1 MIEKMEFISIT
12 GPKADID
19 RVVDQYLSRYEI
31 HLENALAELNTVQ
44 NLSPYLQIN
53 PYKPLLSR
61 AEELEALLE
70 PRDTEEAASISLED
84 AAALVEELDQKLSGL
99 DADKKSLDE
108 QLHRTEELLQKLEP
122 VFSGYDYVFMDL
134 GAGISDTVQGFAAM
148 ASMRLVV
155 ITPEPT
161 SLTDS
166 YAFMKVLSTRH
177 AMKDFMVVVNQAG
190 SAREAQAAFDKLKGA
205 CSHFLNIEP
214 VFLGHVR
221 SDAKLTEAVCRQQPL
236 MRYAPGSPA
245 AQDMEKIAARLQK
258 HRLSMLDQLA
268 RRPVLQ
274 APGL

>member
-53 PYKPLLSR
+53 PYKSLLSR

-122 VFSGYDYVFMDL
+122 FGHLEYD
-134 GAGISDTVQGFAAM
+134 IST
-148 ASMRLVV
+148 L
-155 ITPEPT
+155 
-161 SLTDS
+161 
-166 YAFMKVLSTRH
+166 
-177 AMKDFMVVVNQAG
+177 
-190 SAREAQAAFDKLKGA
+190 
-205 CSHFLNIEP
+205 LNFRF
-214 VFLGHVR
+214 VYCQFG
-221 SDAKLTEAVCRQQPL
+221 
-236 MRYAPGSPA
+236 
-245 AQDMEKIAARLQK
+245 KIPK
-258 HRLSMLDQLA
+258 E
-268 RRPVLQ
+268 
-274 APGL
+274 

>member
-122 VFSGYDYVFMDL
+122 FGHLEYDISTLLNFRFVYCQFGKIPKEYYSKFETYVYDNMDTL
-134 GAGISDTVQGFAAM
+134 FIAAM
-148 ASMRLVV
+148 RMIIISGVF
-155 ITPEPT
+155 I
-161 SLTDS
+161 
-166 YAFMKVLSTRH
+166 
-177 AMKDFMVVVNQAG
+177 
-190 SAREAQAAFDKLKGA
+190 SAR
-205 CSHFLNIEP
+205 
-214 VFLGHVR
+214 GHRRTASALYTPPCTLSRWIFPR
-221 SDAKLTEAVCRQQPL
+221 SCGDFRS
-236 MRYAPGSPA
+236 RYA
-245 AQDMEKIAARLQK
+245 EN
-258 HRLSMLDQLA
+258 
-268 RRPVLQ
+268 
-274 APGL
+274 

>member
-108 QLHRTEELLQKLEP
+108 QLHRTEELLQKLVPFGHLE
-122 VFSGYDYVFMDL
+122 YDIYC
-134 GAGISDTVQGFAAM
+134 
-148 ASMRLVV
+148 R
-155 ITPEPT
+155 
-161 SLTDS
+161 
-166 YAFMKVLSTRH
+166 
-177 AMKDFMVVVNQAG
+177 
-190 SAREAQAAFDKLKGA
+190 
-205 CSHFLNIEP
+205 
-214 VFLGHVR
+214 HVR
-221 SDAKLTEAVCRQQPL
+221 
-236 MRYAPGSPA
+236 
-245 AQDMEKIAARLQK
+245 
-258 HRLSMLDQLA
+258 
-268 RRPVLQ
+268 
-274 APGL
+274 

>member
-99 DADKKSLDE
+99 DADKKKAWRSSCTA
-108 QLHRTEELLQKLEP
+108 QRNCCRSWSP
-122 VFSGYDYVFMDL
+122 SGIWNT
-134 GAGISDTVQGFAAM
+134 IS
-148 ASMRLVV
+148 
-155 ITPEPT
+155 
-161 SLTDS
+161 
-166 YAFMKVLSTRH
+166 
-177 AMKDFMVVVNQAG
+177 
-190 SAREAQAAFDKLKGA
+190 
-205 CSHFLNIEP
+205 
-214 VFLGHVR
+214 
-221 SDAKLTEAVCRQQPL
+221 PL
-236 MRYAPGSPA
+236 C
-245 AQDMEKIAARLQK
+245 
-258 HRLSMLDQLA
+258 
-268 RRPVLQ
+268 
-274 APGL
+274 